1 MLKMNILKYSLI
13 ILGISMVG
21 CNPFIS
27 KDLRIKNKCNRK
39 LERVTKKCPELL
51 KKDTLIA
58 NLDTT
63 IVTNEVRV
71 DTLVSTK
78 HDTIEIIKDK
88 FRVRIVN
95 LIDTLLVQGGC
106 DADTIIVTRTIKV
119 PYNVVKPIELTPFEK
134 FANWMKPYWWLLI
147 VILTIYIVYKKLL
160 N

>member
-1 MLKMNILKYSLI
+1 MNKIIVILLSIFL
-13 ILGISMVG
+13 VG

-39 LERVTKKCPELL
+39 LERVTKKCPKLL

-78 HDTIEIIKDK
+78 HDTIEIVKNK
-88 FRVRIVN
+88 FRVKIVN
-95 LIDTLLVQGGC
+95 LIDTLLVEGGC
-106 DADTIIVTRTIKV
+106 DADTVVITKTVKV
-119 PYNVVKPIELTPFEK
+119 PYKVVTPVKLTILDHI
-134 FANWMKPYWWLLI
+134 ANYFSKLWWLLL
-147 VILTIYIVYKKLL
+147 VVLAIYFVYKKLL

>member
-1 MLKMNILKYSLI
+1 MNKIIVILLSIFL
-13 ILGISMVG
+13 VG

-27 KDLRIKNKCNRK
+27 KDLRRKNKCNRK

-88 FRVRIVN
+88 FRVKIVN
-95 LIDTLLVQGGC
+95 LIDTLLVEGGC
-106 DADTIIVTRTIKV
+106 DADTVVITKTVKV
-119 PYNVVKPIELTPFEK
+119 PYKIVTPVKLTILDHI
-134 FANWMKPYWWLLI
+134 ANYFSKLWWLLL
-147 VILTIYIVYKKLL
+147 VVLAIYFVYKKLL

>member
-1 MLKMNILKYSLI
+1 MKKTLLLLLSILLI
-13 ILGISMVG
+13 G
-21 CNPFIS
+21 CSPFVD
-27 KDLRIKNKCNRK
+27 KELRKKNRCNRK
-39 LERVTKKCPELL
+39 FDRKFKRLSKRCDISSI
-51 KKDTLIA
+51 DTLIS

-95 LIDTLLVQGGC
+95 LIDTLLIEGGC
-106 DADTIIVTRTIKV
+106 DADTVVITKTVKV
-119 PYNVVKPIELTPFEK
+119 PYKVVTPVKLTILDHI
-134 FANWMKPYWWLLI
+134 ANYFSKLWWLLL
-147 VILTIYIVYKKLL
+147 VVLAIYFVYKKLL

>member
-1 MLKMNILKYSLI
+1 MNKIIVILLSIFL
-13 ILGISMVG
+13 VG

-27 KDLRIKNKCNRK
+27 KDLRRKNKCNRK

-88 FRVRIVN
+88 FRVKIVN
-95 LIDTLLVQGGC
+95 LIDTLLVEGGC
-106 DADTIIVTRTIKV
+106 DADTVVITKTVKV
-119 PYNVVKPIELTPFEK
+119 PYKVVTPVKLTILDHI
-134 FANWMKPYWWLLI
+134 ANYFSKLWWLLL
-147 VILTIYIVYKKLL
+147 VVLAIYFVYKKLL